1 MIDNISNTFKDRKGE
16 PIEKRKEAAVMI
28 LLIEENEEL
37 RILFE
42 VRSSK
47 LRSQPGDICLP
58 GGKVE
63 KQETPKDTA
72 IRETCEELGITKEK
86 LQLIGEMDY
95 LITPYGLTLYSYVGQ
110 IELED
115 LKINKDEVDH
125 IFTVPLKYFM
135 ENKPFLYEMK
145 IGPIDNKNFPF
156 ELINNNTDYKFK
168 NEVLKEYFYKYKEYS
183 IWGYTAAIIKRFVDL
198 LRD

>member
-1 MIDNISNTFKDRKGE
+1 MINNILNIFKERKGE
-16 PIEKRKEAAVMI
+16 PIEERRKAAVMI
-28 LLIEENEEL
+28 LLVEENEEL
-37 RILFE
+37 KLVFE

-63 KQETPKDTA
+63 NQETPKDTA
-72 IRETCEELGITKEK
+72 IRETCEELGIIKEK
-86 LQLIGEMDY
+86 LKLLGEMDY

-110 IELED
+110 IS
-115 LKINKDEVDH
+115 LKDVVINKDEVDH

-135 ENKPFLYEMK
+135 ENEPFLYEMR
-145 IGPIDNKNFPF
+145 IGPINNKDFPF

-168 NEVLKEYFYKYKEYS
+168 NGILKEYFYKYNEYS
-183 IWGYTAAIIKRFVDL
+183 IWGYTAIIIKRFVDL